1 MKCTIPEIS
10 WHNRDPVLSIDLQP
24 KVVDT
29 DVQRLATG
37 GTDSHVLIWYIKAS
51 DDGLATVE
59 IAADLTRHEKAVNV
73 VRWCPSGEYLAS
85 GDDDNVIMIWKQRT
99 DADPPSLEEDNEA
112 DKEVWNS
119 IKILRG
125 HLQDVYDISWSPNSL
140 FLISGSVDNTAILWD
155 LTKGKSIG
163 ILDDQKNFVQGVTWD
178 PQNKYVATMS
188 SDRTCRVYDIKT
200 KKVVSRSSKGK
211 PEGENNQCPR
221 IYHDDTLQSFFRRLS
236 FSPDGLLLAVPSG
249 AIEKQNRMTIN
260 TTFIYSRYSLKIPI
274 VALPSKEYSIA
285 VKFCP
290 LLFCLRNTS
299 PVIPLPYRMIIAV
312 ATRSSVV
319 LYDTEQSTPFAV
331 ISNIHYT
338 RLTDISWSSD
348 GKILAVSSTDGFC
361 SLITFANDEL
371 GKIYEKLLV
380 DVDTNVKNDSEEIKS
395 IEQLNMH
402 DESAINGMDVSD
414 NLNTTDHSHDEIRLV
429 IEDSQI
435 SGDNIDSSK
444 QSQNENV
451 MDIDEKL
458 DLQLDV
464 KQNESKESDVTK
476 DEKPVIGKTP
486 RRVPLI
492 TLSSPK
498 STKIKSK
505 E

>member
-1 MKCTIPEIS
+1 
-10 WHNRDPVLSIDLQP
+10 
-24 KVVDT
+24 
-29 DVQRLATG
+29 
-37 GTDSHVLIWYIKAS
+37 
-51 DDGLATVE
+51 
-59 IAADLTRHEKAVNV
+59 
-73 VRWCPSGEYLAS
+73 
-85 GDDDNVIMIWKQRT
+85 
-99 DADPPSLEEDNEA
+99 
-112 DKEVWNS
+112 
-119 IKILRG
+119 
-125 HLQDVYDISWSPNSL
+125 
-140 FLISGSVDNTAILWD
+140 
-155 LTKGKSIG
+155 
-163 ILDDQKNFVQGVTWD
+163 
-178 PQNKYVATMS
+178 
-188 SDRTCRVYDIKT
+188 
-200 KKVVSRSSKGK
+200 
-211 PEGENNQCPR
+211 
-221 IYHDDTLQSFFRRLS
+221 
-236 FSPDGLLLAVPSG
+236 
-249 AIEKQNRMTIN
+249 
-260 TTFIYSRYSLKIPI
+260 
-274 VALPSKEYSIA
+274 
-285 VKFCP
+285 
-290 LLFCLRNTS
+290 
-299 PVIPLPYRMIIAV
+299 MIIAV